1 MAFDSDLQALTA
13 LVEAVRENTT
23 ELRLVKIATLE
34 TRDLLARFQPPLS
47 TNGHAAQLPL
57 GAATNGHAP
66 AAEPPPPELDE
77 LGNPRVK
84 CVRYDCKVTPMYI
97 VRVTRKSDHERLYVS
112 VPVDDYGA
120 GDAHRYAC
128 IALRCF
134 NGVDL
139 AKNLD
144 LLPKRIRRRV
154 EDVLGL

>member
-1 MAFDSDLQALTA
+1 MAF
-13 LVEAVRENTT
+13 ETT
-23 ELRLVKIATLE
+23 EQFQAAMIESQRATMLILADI
-34 TRDLLARFQPPLS
+34 RDCTVALKAWVEGGGFGAPP
-47 TNGHAAQLPL
+47 TKNGQAAQLPL
-57 GAATNGHAP
+57 GASSNGHAP
-66 AAEPPPPELDE
+66 AAPEVDE

-134 NGVDL
+134 KGVDL